1 MMVTLYNMNKS
12 NRDFIEEEKEVDLP
26 TLEDTE
32 ERREYSSDEPA
43 FLKSIDDHTKT
54 LKLDAVEVTMQPE
67 ENREPVEEED
77 EDKGYLVKRV
87 LLLIVL
93 AIVLVGLG
101 LFAVL
106 SNRQDEEKLA
116 EQRQQQIA
124 EQTPEPTT
132 TPTPSATPVP
142 TSTPDAAT
150 PEPAPQYGTAII
162 NAELIKRDQ
171 PSVNGAAV
179 GSAYAG
185 ESYQVINMQEAEG
198 YTWYQ
203 LSDNTWVASEG
214 TWVTY
219 Q

>member
-1 MMVTLYNMNKS
+1 MNKS
-12 NRDFIEEEKEVDLP
+12 NRDFMEEREVDLP
-26 TLEDTE
+26 TLEETE
-32 ERREYSSDEPA
+32 ERKEYSSDEPA
-43 FLKSIDDHTKT
+43 YLKSIDDHTKT

-67 ENREPVEEED
+67 KKNDVVEEED
-77 EDKGYLVKRV
+77 EDRGYLVRRIVV
-87 LLLIVL
+87 LVILALI
-93 AIVLVGLG
+93 LVGLG

-106 SNRQDEEKLA
+106 SNRQDEEHLA

-124 EQTPEPTT
+124 EETPTPEPTP
-132 TPTPSATPVP
+132 TPTPSATPTP
-142 TSTPDAAT
+142 TPVAET
-150 PEPAPQYGTAII
+150 PEPAPQYGTAVI

-171 PSVNGAAV
+171 PSVNGVAV

-185 ESYQVINMQEAEG
+185 ESYQVINIQEGEG

-219 Q
+219 QE

>member
-1 MMVTLYNMNKS
+1 MNK
-12 NRDFIEEEKEVDLP
+12 DFMKEEKEVDLP

-67 ENREPVEEED
+67 KKNETIEEED
-77 EDKGYLVKRV
+77 EDKGYLVKRIVV
-87 LLLIVL
+87 LVIL
-93 AIVLVGLG
+93 AVVLVGLG
-101 LFAVL
+101 VFGYL
-106 SNRQDEEKLA
+106 SNKQDEEHLA

-124 EQTPEPTT
+124 EETPEPTP
-132 TPTPSATPVP
+132 TPTATPVP
-142 TSTPDAAT
+142 SSTPTPEAAT
-150 PEPAPQYGTAII
+150 PEPASQYGTAVI

-171 PSVNGAAV
+171 PSVNGVAV

-185 ESYQVINMQEAEG
+185 ESYQVVNIQEGEG

-214 TWVTY
+214 TWITY
-219 Q
+219 QE

>member
-1 MMVTLYNMNKS
+1 MNKS
-12 NRDFIEEEKEVDLP
+12 NRDFMEEREVDLP
-26 TLEDTE
+26 TLEETE
-32 ERREYSSDEPA
+32 ERKEYSSDEPA
-43 FLKSIDDHTKT
+43 YLKSIDDHTKT

-67 ENREPVEEED
+67 KKNDVVEEED
-77 EDKGYLVKRV
+77 EDKGYLVRRIVV
-87 LLLIVL
+87 LVILALI
-93 AIVLVGLG
+93 LVGLG

-106 SNRQDEEKLA
+106 SNRQDEEHLA

-124 EQTPEPTT
+124 EETPTPEPKPTP
-132 TPTPSATPVP
+132 TPTPSATPTP
-142 TSTPDAAT
+142 TPVAET
-150 PEPAPQYGTAII
+150 PEPAPQYGTAVI

-171 PSVNGAAV
+171 PSVNGTAV

-185 ESYQVINMQEAEG
+185 ESYQVINIQESEG

-219 Q
+219 QE

>member
-1 MMVTLYNMNKS
+1 MNKS
-12 NRDFIEEEKEVDLP
+12 NRDFMEEREVDLP
-26 TLEDTE
+26 TLEETE
-32 ERREYSSDEPA
+32 ERKEYSSDEPA
-43 FLKSIDDHTKT
+43 YLKSIDDHTKT

-67 ENREPVEEED
+67 KKHEETEEED
-77 EDKGYLVKRV
+77 EDKGYLVKRIVV
-87 LLLIVL
+87 LVILALI
-93 AIVLVGLG
+93 LVGLG

-106 SNRQDEEKLA
+106 SNRQDEEHLA

-124 EQTPEPTT
+124 EETPTPEPTP
-132 TPTPSATPVP
+132 TPTPSATPTP
-142 TSTPDAAT
+142 TPVAET
-150 PEPAPQYGTAII
+150 PEPAPQYGTAVI

-171 PSVNGAAV
+171 PSVNGTAV

-185 ESYQVINMQEAEG
+185 ESYQVINIQESEG

-219 Q
+219 QE

>member
-1 MMVTLYNMNKS
+1 M
-12 NRDFIEEEKEVDLP
+12 EEREVDLP
-26 TLEDTE
+26 TLEETE
-32 ERREYSSDEPA
+32 ERKEYSSDEPA
-43 FLKSIDDHTKT
+43 YLKSIDDHTKT

-67 ENREPVEEED
+67 KKNDVVEEED
-77 EDKGYLVKRV
+77 EDRGYLVRRIVV
-87 LLLIVL
+87 LVILALI
-93 AIVLVGLG
+93 LVGLG

-106 SNRQDEEKLA
+106 SNRQDEEHLA

-124 EQTPEPTT
+124 EETPTPEPTL
-132 TPTPSATPVP
+132 TPTPSATPTP
-142 TSTPDAAT
+142 TPVAET
-150 PEPAPQYGTAII
+150 PEPAPQYGTAVI

-171 PSVNGAAV
+171 PSVNGTAV

-185 ESYQVINMQEAEG
+185 ESYQVINIQESEG

-219 Q
+219 QE

>member
-1 MMVTLYNMNKS
+1 M
-12 NRDFIEEEKEVDLP
+12 EEREVDLP
-26 TLEDTE
+26 TLEETE
-32 ERREYSSDEPA
+32 ERKEYSSDEPA
-43 FLKSIDDHTKT
+43 YLKSIDDHTKT

-67 ENREPVEEED
+67 KKNDVVEEED
-77 EDKGYLVKRV
+77 EDKGYLVRRIVV
-87 LLLIVL
+87 LVILALI
-93 AIVLVGLG
+93 LVGLG

-106 SNRQDEEKLA
+106 SNRQDEEHLA

-124 EQTPEPTT
+124 EETPTPEPTP
-132 TPTPSATPVP
+132 TPTPSATPTP
-142 TSTPDAAT
+142 TPVAET
-150 PEPAPQYGTAII
+150 PEPAPQYGTAVI

-171 PSVNGAAV
+171 PSVNGTAV

-185 ESYQVINMQEAEG
+185 ESYQVINIQESEG

-219 Q
+219 QE

>member
-1 MMVTLYNMNKS
+1 MNKS
-12 NRDFIEEEKEVDLP
+12 NRDFMEEREVDLP
-26 TLEDTE
+26 TLEETE
-32 ERREYSSDEPA
+32 ERKEYSSDEPA
-43 FLKSIDDHTKT
+43 YLKSIDDHTKT
-54 LKLDAVEVTMQPE
+54 LKLDAVEVTMHPE
-67 ENREPVEEED
+67 KKNDVVEEED
-77 EDKGYLVKRV
+77 EDRGYLVRRIVV
-87 LLLIVL
+87 LVILALI
-93 AIVLVGLG
+93 LVGLG

-106 SNRQDEEKLA
+106 SNRQDEEHLA

-124 EQTPEPTT
+124 EETPTPEPTP
-132 TPTPSATPVP
+132 TPTPSATPTPTP
-142 TSTPDAAT
+142 TSVAET
-150 PEPAPQYGTAII
+150 PEPAPQYGTAVI

-171 PSVNGAAV
+171 PSVNGTAV

-185 ESYQVINMQEAEG
+185 ESYQVINIQESEG

>member
-1 MMVTLYNMNKS
+1 MNKS

>member
-1 MMVTLYNMNKS
+1 MNKS
-12 NRDFIEEEKEVDLP
+12 NRDFMEEREVDLP
-26 TLEDTE
+26 TLEETE
-32 ERREYSSDEPA
+32 ERKEYSSDEPA
-43 FLKSIDDHTKT
+43 YLKSIDDHTKT

-67 ENREPVEEED
+67 KKNDVVEEED
-77 EDKGYLVKRV
+77 EDRGYLVRRIVV
-87 LLLIVL
+87 LVILALI
-93 AIVLVGLG
+93 LVGLG

-106 SNRQDEEKLA
+106 SNRQDEEHLA

-124 EQTPEPTT
+124 EETPTPEPTL
-132 TPTPSATPVP
+132 TPTPSATPTP
-142 TSTPDAAT
+142 TPVAET
-150 PEPAPQYGTAII
+150 PEPAPQYGTAVI

-171 PSVNGAAV
+171 PSVNGTAV

-185 ESYQVINMQEAEG
+185 ESYQVINIQESEG

-219 Q
+219 QE

>member
-1 MMVTLYNMNKS
+1 MNK
-12 NRDFIEEEKEVDLP
+12 DFKKEEKEVDLP

-67 ENREPVEEED
+67 KKNETIEEED

-87 LLLIVL
+87 VVLVILALI
-93 AIVLVGLG
+93 LVGLG

-106 SNRQDEEKLA
+106 SNRQDEEHLA

-124 EQTPEPTT
+124 EETPTPEPTP
-132 TPTPSATPVP
+132 TPTPSASPTATPVP
-142 TSTPDAAT
+142 SSTPTPEAAT
-150 PEPAPQYGTAII
+150 PEPAPQYGTAVI

-171 PSVNGAAV
+171 PSVNGVAV

-185 ESYQVINMQEAEG
+185 ESYQVVNIQEGEG

-214 TWVTY
+214 TWITY
-219 Q
+219 QE

>member
-1 MMVTLYNMNKS
+1 MNK
-12 NRDFIEEEKEVDLP
+12 DFKKEEKEVDLP

-67 ENREPVEEED
+67 KKNETIEEED
-77 EDKGYLVKRV
+77 EDKGYLVKRIVV
-87 LLLIVL
+87 LVIL
-93 AIVLVGLG
+93 AVVLVGLG
-101 LFAVL
+101 VFGYL
-106 SNRQDEEKLA
+106 SNKQDEEQLA

-124 EQTPEPTT
+124 EETPTPEPTP
-132 TPTPSATPVP
+132 TPTPSASPTATPVP
-142 TSTPDAAT
+142 SSTPTPEAAT
-150 PEPAPQYGTAII
+150 PEPAPQYGTAVI

-171 PSVNGAAV
+171 PSVNGVAV

-185 ESYQVINMQEAEG
+185 ESYQVVNIQEGEG

-214 TWVTY
+214 TWITY
-219 Q
+219 QE

>member
-1 MMVTLYNMNKS
+1 MNKS

-32 ERREYSSDEPA
+32 EKREYSSDEPA

-93 AIVLVGLG
+93 AVVLVGLG

-116 EQRQQQIA
+116 EQRQHQIA
-124 EQTPEPTT
+124 EQTPEPTPT
-132 TPTPSATPVP
+132 ATPTPSATPVP
-142 TSTPDAAT
+142 SSTPVPTSTPEA
-150 PEPAPQYGTAII
+150 APQYGTAVI

-171 PSVNGAAV
+171 PSVNGVAV

>member
-1 MMVTLYNMNKS
+1 MNKS
-12 NRDFIEEEKEVDLP
+12 NRDFMEEREVDLP
-26 TLEDTE
+26 TLEETE
-32 ERREYSSDEPA
+32 ERKEYSSDEPA
-43 FLKSIDDHTKT
+43 YLKSIDDHTKT

-67 ENREPVEEED
+67 KKNDVVEEED
-77 EDKGYLVKRV
+77 EDRGYLVRRIVV
-87 LLLIVL
+87 LVILALI
-93 AIVLVGLG
+93 LVGLG

-106 SNRQDEEKLA
+106 SNRQDEEHLA

-124 EQTPEPTT
+124 EETPTPEPTP
-132 TPTPSATPVP
+132 TPTPSATPTP
-142 TSTPDAAT
+142 TPVAET
-150 PEPAPQYGTAII
+150 PEPAPQYGTAVI

-171 PSVNGAAV
+171 PSVNGTAV

-185 ESYQVINMQEAEG
+185 ESYQVINIQESEG

-219 Q
+219 QE

>member
-1 MMVTLYNMNKS
+1 MNKS
-12 NRDFIEEEKEVDLP
+12 NRDFMEEREVDLP
-26 TLEDTE
+26 TLEETE
-32 ERREYSSDEPA
+32 ERKEYSSDEPA
-43 FLKSIDDHTKT
+43 YLKSIDDHTKT

-67 ENREPVEEED
+67 KKNDVVEEED
-77 EDKGYLVKRV
+77 EDKGYLVRRIVV
-87 LLLIVL
+87 LVILALI
-93 AIVLVGLG
+93 LVGLG

-106 SNRQDEEKLA
+106 SNRQDEEHLA

-124 EQTPEPTT
+124 EETPTPEPTP
-132 TPTPSATPVP
+132 TPTPSATPTP
-142 TSTPDAAT
+142 TPVAET
-150 PEPAPQYGTAII
+150 PEPAPQYGTAVI

-171 PSVNGAAV
+171 PSVNGTAV

-185 ESYQVINMQEAEG
+185 ESYQVINIQESEG

-219 Q
+219 QE

>member
-1 MMVTLYNMNKS
+1 MNKS
-12 NRDFIEEEKEVDLP
+12 NRDFMEEREVDLP
-26 TLEDTE
+26 TLEETE
-32 ERREYSSDEPA
+32 ERKEYSSDEPA
-43 FLKSIDDHTKT
+43 YLKSIDDHTKT

-67 ENREPVEEED
+67 KKNDVVEEED
-77 EDKGYLVKRV
+77 EDKGYLVRRIVV
-87 LLLIVL
+87 LVILALI
-93 AIVLVGLG
+93 LVGLG

-106 SNRQDEEKLA
+106 SNRQDEEHLA

-124 EQTPEPTT
+124 EETPTPEPTL
-132 TPTPSATPVP
+132 TPTPSATPTP
-142 TSTPDAAT
+142 TPVAET
-150 PEPAPQYGTAII
+150 PEPAPQYGTAVI

-171 PSVNGAAV
+171 PSVNGTAV

-185 ESYQVINMQEAEG
+185 ESYQVINIQESEG

-219 Q
+219 QE

>member
-1 MMVTLYNMNKS
+1 MDKR

-26 TLEDTE
+26 TFEETE

-43 FLKSIDDHTKT
+43 YLKSIDDHTKT
-54 LKLDAVEVTMQPE
+54 LKLDAVEVTIQPE
-67 ENREPVEEED
+67 EHREPIEEED

-93 AIVLVGLG
+93 AVILVGLG
-101 LFAVL
+101 LFAIL
-106 SNRQDEEKLA
+106 SNLKDEEHLA

-124 EQTPEPTT
+124 EETPVPTP

-142 TSTPDAAT
+142 SPTPVVTAT
-150 PEPAPQYGTAII
+150 PEPAPQYGTAVI
-162 NAELIKRDQ
+162 NADLIKRDQ
-171 PSVNGAAV
+171 PSVNGTAV

-185 ESYQVINMQEAEG
+185 ESYQVINIQENED

-219 Q
+219 QE

>member
-1 MMVTLYNMNKS
+1 MNKS
-12 NRDFIEEEKEVDLP
+12 NRDFIEEEREVDLP

-67 ENREPVEEED
+67 ENREPIEEDD

-93 AIVLVGLG
+93 AVILVGLG
-101 LFAVL
+101 IFAVL
-106 SNRQDEEKLA
+106 SNRQDEENLA

-124 EQTPEPTT
+124 EETPE

-142 TSTPDAAT
+142 TSTPEVVETPEATT
-150 PEPAPQYGTAII
+150 PEPVQQYGTAVI

-171 PSVNGAAV
+171 PSLSGTAV

>member
-1 MMVTLYNMNKS
+1 MNKS
-12 NRDFIEEEKEVDLP
+12 NRDFMEEREVDLP
-26 TLEDTE
+26 TLEETE
-32 ERREYSSDEPA
+32 ERKEYSSDEPA
-43 FLKSIDDHTKT
+43 YLKSIDDHTKT

-67 ENREPVEEED
+67 KKNDVVEEED
-77 EDKGYLVKRV
+77 EDKGYLVRRIVV
-87 LLLIVL
+87 LVILALI
-93 AIVLVGLG
+93 LVGLG

-106 SNRQDEEKLA
+106 SNRQDEEHLA

-124 EQTPEPTT
+124 EETPTPEPTP
-132 TPTPSATPVP
+132 TPTPSATPTP
-142 TSTPDAAT
+142 TPVAET
-150 PEPAPQYGTAII
+150 PEPAPQYGTAVI

-171 PSVNGAAV
+171 PSVNGVAV

-185 ESYQVINMQEAEG
+185 ESYQVINIQESEG

-219 Q
+219 QE

>member
-1 MMVTLYNMNKS
+1 MNKS
-12 NRDFIEEEKEVDLP
+12 NRDFMEEREVDLP
-26 TLEDTE
+26 TLEETE
-32 ERREYSSDEPA
+32 ERKEYSSDEPA
-43 FLKSIDDHTKT
+43 YLKSIDDHTKT
-54 LKLDAVEVTMQPE
+54 LKLDAVEVTMHPE
-67 ENREPVEEED
+67 KKNDVVEEED
-77 EDKGYLVKRV
+77 EDKGYLVRRIVV
-87 LLLIVL
+87 LVILALI
-93 AIVLVGLG
+93 LVGLG

-106 SNRQDEEKLA
+106 SNRQDEEHLA

-124 EQTPEPTT
+124 EETPTPEPTP
-132 TPTPSATPVP
+132 TPTPSATPTP
-142 TSTPDAAT
+142 TPVAET
-150 PEPAPQYGTAII
+150 PEPAPQYGTAVI

-171 PSVNGAAV
+171 PSVNGTAV

-185 ESYQVINMQEAEG
+185 ESYQVINIQEGEG

>member
-1 MMVTLYNMNKS
+1 MDKR

-26 TLEDTE
+26 TFEETE

-43 FLKSIDDHTKT
+43 YLKSIDDHTKT
-54 LKLDAVEVTMQPE
+54 LKLDAVEVTIQPE
-67 ENREPVEEED
+67 EHREPIEEED

-93 AIVLVGLG
+93 AMILVGLG
-101 LFAVL
+101 LFAIL
-106 SNRQDEEKLA
+106 SNRKDEEHLA

-124 EQTPEPTT
+124 EETPEPTP

-142 TSTPDAAT
+142 SPTPIVTAT
-150 PEPAPQYGTAII
+150 PEPAPQYGTAVI
-162 NAELIKRDQ
+162 NADLIKRDQ
-171 PSVNGAAV
+171 PSVNGTAV

-185 ESYQVINMQEAEG
+185 ESYQVINIQENED

-219 Q
+219 QE

>member
-1 MMVTLYNMNKS
+1 MDKR

-26 TLEDTE
+26 TFEETE

-43 FLKSIDDHTKT
+43 YLKSIDDHTKT
-54 LKLDAVEVTMQPE
+54 LKLDAVEVTIQPE
-67 ENREPVEEED
+67 EHREPIEEED

-93 AIVLVGLG
+93 AVILVGLG

-106 SNRQDEEKLA
+106 SNRKDEEHLA

-124 EQTPEPTT
+124 EETPVPTP

-142 TSTPDAAT
+142 SPTPVVTAT
-150 PEPAPQYGTAII
+150 PEPAPQYGTAVI

-171 PSVNGAAV
+171 ASVNGAAV
-179 GSAYAG
+179 GSAYSG
-185 ESYQVINMQEAEG
+185 ESYQVINIQENEG

-219 Q
+219 QE

>member
-1 MMVTLYNMNKS
+1 MNKS
-12 NRDFIEEEKEVDLP
+12 NRDFMEEREVDLP
-26 TLEDTE
+26 TLEETE
-32 ERREYSSDEPA
+32 ERKEYSSDEPA
-43 FLKSIDDHTKT
+43 YLKSIDDHTKT

-67 ENREPVEEED
+67 KKNDVVEEED
-77 EDKGYLVKRV
+77 EDKGYLVRRIVV
-87 LLLIVL
+87 LVILALI
-93 AIVLVGLG
+93 LVGLG

-106 SNRQDEEKLA
+106 SNRQDEEHLA

-124 EQTPEPTT
+124 EETPTPEPTP
-132 TPTPSATPVP
+132 TPTPSATPTP
-142 TSTPDAAT
+142 TPVAET
-150 PEPAPQYGTAII
+150 PEPAPQYGTAVI

-171 PSVNGAAV
+171 PSVNGVAV

-185 ESYQVINMQEAEG
+185 ESYQVINIQEGEG

-219 Q
+219 QE

>member
-1 MMVTLYNMNKS
+1 MNKS
-12 NRDFIEEEKEVDLP
+12 NRDFIEEESEVDLP

-67 ENREPVEEED
+67 EKREPVEEED

-101 LFAVL
+101 LFAVF
-106 SNRQDEEKLA
+106 SNKKDEEHLA

-124 EQTPEPTT
+124 EQTPEPTAT
-132 TPTPSATPVP
+132 PTPTPSATPVP
-142 TSTPDAAT
+142 SSTPAPTST
-150 PEPAPQYGTAII
+150 PEPAPQYGTAVI

>member
-1 MMVTLYNMNKS
+1 MDKR

-26 TLEDTE
+26 TFEETE

-43 FLKSIDDHTKT
+43 YLKSIDDHTKT
-54 LKLDAVEVTMQPE
+54 LKLDAVEVTIQPKE
-67 ENREPVEEED
+67 HREPIEEED

-93 AIVLVGLG
+93 AVILVGLG
-101 LFAVL
+101 LFAIL
-106 SNRQDEEKLA
+106 SNRKDEEHLA

-124 EQTPEPTT
+124 EETPVPTP

-142 TSTPDAAT
+142 SPTPVVTAT
-150 PEPAPQYGTAII
+150 PEPAPQYGTAVI

-171 PSVNGAAV
+171 ASVNGSAV
-179 GSAYAG
+179 GSAYSG
-185 ESYQVINMQEAEG
+185 ESYQVINIQENEG

-219 Q
+219 QE

>member
-1 MMVTLYNMNKS
+1 M
-12 NRDFIEEEKEVDLP
+12 EEREVDLP

-32 ERREYSSDEPA
+32 ERRVYSSDEPA

-54 LKLDAVEVTMQPE
+54 LKLDAVEVTMNPE

-93 AIVLVGLG
+93 AVVLVGLG

-116 EQRQQQIA
+116 EQRQHQIA
-124 EQTPEPTT
+124 EQTPVPTET
-132 TPTPSATPVP
+132 PTPTPSATPVP
-142 TSTPDAAT
+142 TSTPEAAT

-171 PSVNGAAV
+171 PSVNGVAV

-203 LSDNTWVASEG
+203 LSDGTWVASEG

>member
-1 MMVTLYNMNKS
+1 MNKS
-12 NRDFIEEEKEVDLP
+12 NRDFYEEEREVDLP
-26 TLEDTE
+26 TLEETE
-32 ERREYSSDEPA
+32 ESREYSSDEPA
-43 FLKSIDDHTKT
+43 YLKSIDDHTKT
-54 LKLDAVEVTMQPE
+54 LKLDAVEVTIQPE
-67 ENREPVEEED
+67 EHREPIEEED

-93 AIVLVGLG
+93 AVILVGLG
-101 LFAVL
+101 LFAIL
-106 SNRQDEEKLA
+106 SNRKDEEHLA

-124 EQTPEPTT
+124 EETPVPTP

-142 TSTPDAAT
+142 SPTPVVTAT
-150 PEPAPQYGTAII
+150 PEPAPQYGTAVI
-162 NAELIKRDQ
+162 NADLIKRDQ
-171 PSVNGAAV
+171 PSVNGTAV

-185 ESYQVINMQEAEG
+185 ESYQVINIQENED

-219 Q
+219 QE

>member
-1 MMVTLYNMNKS
+1 MFMNKS

>member
-1 MMVTLYNMNKS
+1 MNKS
-12 NRDFIEEEKEVDLP
+12 NRDFIEEESEVDLP

-101 LFAVL
+101 LFAVF
-106 SNRQDEEKLA
+106 SNKKDEEHLA

-124 EQTPEPTT
+124 EQTPEPTA

-142 TSTPDAAT
+142 SSTPEAAT
-150 PEPAPQYGTAII
+150 PEPVQQYGTAVI

>member
-1 MMVTLYNMNKS
+1 MDKR

-26 TLEDTE
+26 TFEETE

-43 FLKSIDDHTKT
+43 YLKSIDDHTKT
-54 LKLDAVEVTMQPE
+54 LKLDAVEVTIQPE
-67 ENREPVEEED
+67 EHREPIEEED
-77 EDKGYLVKRV
+77 EDKGCLVKRV

-93 AIVLVGLG
+93 AVILVGLG

-106 SNRQDEEKLA
+106 SNRKDEEHLA

-124 EQTPEPTT
+124 EETPEP

-142 TSTPDAAT
+142 TSTPEVVETPEAAT
-150 PEPAPQYGTAII
+150 PEPVQQFGTAVI

-171 PSVNGAAV
+171 ASVNGAAV
-179 GSAYAG
+179 GSAYSG
-185 ESYQVINMQEAEG
+185 ESYQVINIQENEG

-219 Q
+219 QE

>member
-1 MMVTLYNMNKS
+1 MSKRD
-12 NRDFIEEEKEVDLP
+12 RDFIEEEKEVDLP
-26 TLEDTE
+26 TFEETE

-67 ENREPVEEED
+67 ENREPVEEVD

-93 AIVLVGLG
+93 AVVLVGLG

-116 EQRQQQIA
+116 EQRQHQIA
-124 EQTPEPTT
+124 EQTPEPTAT
-132 TPTPSATPVP
+132 PTSTPTPSATPVP
-142 TSTPDAAT
+142 SSTPEAAT
-150 PEPAPQYGTAII
+150 PEPVQQYGTAVI